1 MFDPSNRL
9 QVRDLECVRDDR
21 VLFSDLNLTVDS
33 GEMLMLEGRNG
44 SGKTSLLR
52 ILCGIRLADG
62 GTVEWCGK
70 DIQRLGADYHE
81 ALSYVGHKDGIKQ
94 DLTPQEN
101 LRMSRAL
108 GTPRGGRSVDECLE
122 QFGLFGFED
131 VLSRTLSAGQQRRVA
146 LSRLLITEAP
156 LWVLDEPFTSLDRH
170 GIEVFE
176 SLMVDHLEL
185 GGMII
190 LTTHHRVGVESDRIQ
205 RLNLSS

>member
-1 MFDPSNRL
+1 MFDPSNQL
-9 QVRDLECVRDDR
+9 QVHELECVRDDR
-21 VLFSDLNLTVDS
+21 VLFSGLDITVRS

-52 ILCGIRLADG
+52 ILCGIRLPEA
-62 GTVEWCGK
+62 GTVAWRGT

-81 ALSYVGHKDGIKQ
+81 SLSYVGHRDGIKQ

-108 GTPRGGRSVDECLE
+108 GTPHAGLTVDECLE
-122 QFGLFGFED
+122 RFGLYGFED
-131 VLSRTLSAGQQRRVA
+131 VPTRTLSAGQQRRVA
-146 LSRLLITEAP
+146 LSRLLVTEAP
-156 LWVLDEPFTSLDRH
+156 LWILDEPFTSLDRH

-176 SLMVDHLEL
+176 SLMVDHLDL
-185 GGMII
+185 GGMIV
-190 LTTHHRVGVESDRIQ
+190 LTTHHRVGVESKQIQ